1 MRPIVSWSN
10 VVQLGYGKNP
20 LVNNVHAALTTYDL
34 PDPAAL
40 LGKKLAIEGPL
51 HAMGEPAK

>member
-10 VVQLGYGKNP
+10 VVQLGYSKNP

-34 PDPAAL
+34 PDLAPL
-40 LGKKLAIEGPL
+40 LGKKLTIEQPL
-51 HAMGEPAK
+51 DAMGEPVK